1 MSALIEVNIDGD
13 TLKPISD
20 LGIALLNKI
29 EKATGWIFSTATAKK
44 EGYKN
49 IIEEISKRDDI
60 NSIDRA
66 VIISNFTKIK
76 REHKNKTQI
85 VDKAISLL
93 EKGDNPEQLD
103 NDWVL
108 RFFEFC
114 KNVSNED
121 LQYVWAKVLANEC
134 KENFNNSFKLLNT
147 ISEISSNEINLIKKI
162 LKDCNYGIRNFE
174 AIGIVCIRN
183 EYLEDINIKYDEIIK
198 LEDFGIMKREIITL
212 QDEISFDLENEI
224 IKFIRKPEKKG
235 HFNFTKYANFYRFTH
250 IGMEIIELIN
260 EEISG
265 NQFKKLEKAFDYEYN
280 VMLEKK

>member
-60 NSIDRA
+60 NPIDRA
-66 VIISNFTKIK
+66 VIISNFRKIK

-147 ISEISSNEINLIKKI
+147 ISEISSNEINLIRKI
-162 LKDCNYGIRNFE
+162 LKECNYGIRNFE
-174 AIGIVCIRN
+174 AIGIVCIKN

-212 QDEISFDLENEI
+212 QDEISFNLENEI
-224 IKFIRKPEKKG
+224 IKFIRRPEKKG
-235 HFNFTKYANFYRFTH
+235 YLNLTKYANFYRFTH

-260 EEISG
+260 EEING
-265 NQFKKLEKAFDYEYN
+265 DQFKKLEKAFEYEYK
-280 VMLEKK
+280 VISEKK